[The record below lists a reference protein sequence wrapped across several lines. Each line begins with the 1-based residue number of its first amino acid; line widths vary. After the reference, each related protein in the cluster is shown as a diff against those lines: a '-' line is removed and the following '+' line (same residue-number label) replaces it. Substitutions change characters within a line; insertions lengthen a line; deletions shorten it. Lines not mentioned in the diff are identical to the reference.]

1 MKFNND
7 LGTWPVLA
15 VLFAI
20 ALTVLV
26 LLIGLLAI
34 AR

>member
-15 VLFAI
+15 ALFVIAVAI
-20 ALTVLV
+20 LV